1 MENVMEDIMFDMP
14 DEENVKKCIV
24 TKAAVLGEE
33 KPVLVRGKQDRSA

>member
-33 KPVLVRGKQDRSA
+33 MPVIVRDNKKPA